1 VRSAPTESGRG
12 PQPQDRVAKLAAD
25 FPWPQAPPQVPIP
38 IGPLGWLA
46 DGAADVLS
54 GELTVATRVVV
65 ELGSWLGVSTRF
77 IADHAACATVIA
89 IDHWQGSVE
98 HHEQAACRD
107 MLPRL
112 HESFLAM
119 NWSYR
124 HRVIPLKMTTIE
136 GLQVVAAHEVVPD
149 LIYIDADHRYDSVL
163 EDLSCASRLFADA
176 VLVGD
181 DYDYP
186 DVQRAVTDFAS
197 QRELVVQVVGEHWRA
212 WKLLARRPR
221 GPVQPGSPQATVAS
235 RDLVT
240 DRKMGRIEKGYI
252 ESHVA
257 PPPALTQRL
266 GKSPDQL
273 GTCQTAL
280 AARSASSLGSLLFMK
295 AKSRTKAG
303 IQYLPISSPV
313 RPTRDRLPL

>member
-1 VRSAPTESGRG
+1 MRGAPTDSGGG

-25 FPWPQAPPQVPIP
+25 FPWPQASPQVPIQ

-46 DGAADVLS
+46 DGAADVLK
-54 GELTVATRVVV
+54 GELTLATWVVV
-65 ELGSWLGVSTRF
+65 ELGSWLGMSTRF

-112 HESFLAM
+112 HERFLAM
-119 NWSYR
+119 NWGYR

-136 GLQVVAAHEVVPD
+136 GLQVVAAHEVVPN

-163 EDLSCASRLFADA
+163 EDLSCASRLFPDA

-197 QRELVVQVVGEHWRA
+197 QRDLVVQVVGENWRA
-212 WKLLARRPR
+212 WKLLARR
-221 GPVQPGSPQATVAS
+221 GTAS
-235 RDLVT
+235 ETKTYDLSGA
-240 DRKMGRIEKGYI
+240 K
-252 ESHVA
+252 H
-257 PPPALTQRL
+257 
-266 GKSPDQL
+266 
-273 GTCQTAL
+273 
-280 AARSASSLGSLLFMK
+280 RSK
-295 AKSRTKAG
+295 
-303 IQYLPISSPV
+303 
-313 RPTRDRLPL
+313 